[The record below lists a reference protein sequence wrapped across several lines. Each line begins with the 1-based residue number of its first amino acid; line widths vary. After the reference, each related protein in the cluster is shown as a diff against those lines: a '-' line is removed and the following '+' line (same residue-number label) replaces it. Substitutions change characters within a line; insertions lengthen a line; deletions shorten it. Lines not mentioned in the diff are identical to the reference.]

1 MNVFLTIIIIII
13 LSLSSLLQANTHPVE
28 TIENKQI
35 LIGYYGRPN
44 SASLGILGENNINR
58 LVLKMK
64 DKEAYF
70 RKELDNKIDVKMA
83 FHIIYSLATKD
94 AGRRNDY
101 LLNMSD
107 STVMRY
113 INKAQEEDFA
123 VILDVQLAV
132 KTPAQALK
140 PLLKYLKYKNVH
152 LAIDPEFKIP
162 THRRYAPGKYI
173 GHIKAHHLN
182 EAQNMINN
190 YLKEHNI
197 QEKKKLIVHMFHE
210 KMLRNKPA
218 VKNYENIK
226 LIYNIDGHGRRDV
239 KIKIYNHLYAKSQ
252 TNKALGGFKIFRK
265 ADNKVMTPKQILG
278 FESIND
284 FRIAVLPYYI
294 NYH

>member
-1 MNVFLTIIIIII
+1 M
-13 LSLSSLLQANTHPVE
+13 SLDTLANTSL
-28 TIENKQI
+28 NKEVKTSEI

-44 SASLGILGENNINR
+44 SHTLGILGENNINN

-64 DKEAYF
+64 DKKAYF
-70 RKELDNKIDVKMA
+70 IKELDNKLNVKLA

-101 LLNMSD
+101 LLNMSNN
-107 STVMRY
+107 TVMKY
-113 INKAQEEDFA
+113 INKAKEENFS

-132 KTPAQALK
+132 KTPKQALK
-140 PLLKYLKYKNVH
+140 PLLKYLKYANVH

-162 THRRYAPGKYI
+162 LHRRYAPGKFI
-173 GHIKAHHLN
+173 GHIKAKELN
-182 EAQNMINN
+182 EAQEMINT
-190 YLKEHNI
+190 YLLKNNI
-197 QEKKKLIVHMFHE
+197 QEKKKLIVHMFHG
-210 KMLRNKPA
+210 KMLRNKEA
-218 VKNYENIK
+218 VKNYENVK

-239 KIKIYNHLYAKSQ
+239 KIKIYNHLYASTQ
-252 TNKALGGFKIFRK
+252 TPKALGGFKIFRK
-265 ADNKVMTPKQILG
+265 ADRKIMTPKQILG